1 MMRIERFIWWETR
14 SGNKV
19 PLGDITLT
27 PRSRV
32 LLVRWPG
39 GGWVWNRPRDIVVE
53 RNGKIERYPIV
64 DQTRRVQLGL
74 LGLGLGLV
82 ILTLAQSKRRR
93 RNRDG
98 R

>member
-1 MMRIERFIWWETR
+1 MMRIKRFVWWETR

-19 PLGDITLT
+19 PLGDVTLT
-27 PRSRV
+27 PRSRA
-32 LLVRWPG
+32 LIIRWPG

-53 RNGKIERYPIV
+53 RGGKIERFPIV
-64 DQTRRVQLGL
+64 DPTRRVQLGL
-74 LGLGLGLV
+74 LGLGLSFL
-82 ILTLAQSKRRR
+82 ILALTHSKLR